1 LQYTFPYGSCKIY
14 FDNRQPVKIKRNGGI
29 GMDFELN
36 KTQKDIQKA
45 VRDFVKGEFDKDLAL
60 ELAKNHEFPKKI
72 WQKAG
77 EIGLIGVHFPEEYSG
92 QGLGSLEDILVI
104 EELCRGD
111 SSIGSAVALSSFA
124 SELIVHYGSDEM
136 KEKFIPEVAEG
147 RMLSAGAFTEPDHG
161 SDITSVDT
169 TAVKEGDE
177 WVVNGGKT
185 FITNGGLAG
194 FYSVMCQT
202 DSDVKPS
209 YRGISLILVEADRE
223 GLSTMDVGD
232 KMGISTMS
240 TTEVILKDVR
250 VPLTNLIGEEN
261 KGFYHV
267 LHFFDES
274 RIQVAAQALG
284 IAQGAYDR
292 ALDYVK
298 KREQFGKKIAQFQV
312 TQHKLA
318 DMITKIELAR
328 LMTYKAAW
336 NFDQGRIDPK
346 LTSMAKMYAARTAV
360 EVADEAIQL
369 LGGYGYMTEYEVER
383 FYRDA
388 KITEIYEGTK
398 EIQKN
403 TIASSV
409 IGKLK

>member
-1 LQYTFPYGSCKIY
+1 
-14 FDNRQPVKIKRNGGI
+14 
-29 GMDFELN
+29 MDFELN

-92 QGLGSLEDILVI
+92 QGLGSLESILVI

-136 KEKFIPEVAEG
+136 KEKFLPKVAEG
-147 RMLSAGAFTEPDHG
+147 KMLSAGAFTEPDHG
-161 SDITSVDT
+161 SDITFMNT
-169 TAVKEGDE
+169 AAVKDGDE
-177 WVVNGGKT
+177 WVVNGGKI

-202 DSDVKPS
+202 DPDAKPS

-232 KMGISTMS
+232 KMGITTMS

-250 VPLTNLIGEEN
+250 VPLSNLIGEEG

-284 IAQGAYDR
+284 IAQGAFDR

-298 KREQFGKKIAQFQV
+298 QREQFGKKIAQFQA

-328 LMTYKAAW
+328 LITYKAAW

-346 LTSMAKMYAARTAV
+346 LTSMAKMYAARSAV

-398 EIQKN
+398 EIQKY

>member
-1 LQYTFPYGSCKIY
+1 
-14 FDNRQPVKIKRNGGI
+14 
-29 GMDFELN
+29 MEFELN

-45 VRDFVKGEFDKDLAL
+45 VRDFTRGEFDKDLAQEL
-60 ELAKNHEFPKKI
+60 EKKHEYPQKI
-72 WQKAG
+72 WRKACDL
-77 EIGLIGVHFPEEYSG
+77 GLIGVHFPEEYSG
-92 QGLGSLEDILVI
+92 QGLGCLEDILVV

-124 SELIVHYGSDEM
+124 SEIILHWGSVEM
-136 KEKFIPEVAEG
+136 KEKYLPEVTEG

-161 SDITSVDT
+161 SDITQMNT
-169 TAVKEGDE
+169 TAVKDGEE
-177 WVVNGGKT
+177 WVLNGNKT

-202 DSDVKPS
+202 DPEAKPS
-209 YRGISLILVEADRE
+209 YRGISLILVEADRQ
-223 GLSTMDVGD
+223 GLSTMDVGN
-232 KMGISTMS
+232 KMGIHMMATS
-240 TTEVILKDVR
+240 EVNFKDVR
-250 VPLTNLIGEEN
+250 VPLNNLIGEEN

-284 IAQGAYDR
+284 IAQGAFDR

-298 KREQFGKKIAQFQV
+298 KREQFGRKIAQFQA

-318 DMITKIELAR
+318 DMATKIELAR

-346 LTSMAKMYAARTAV
+346 LTSMAKMFAARTAV

-403 TIASSV
+403 TIASAV
-409 IGKLK
+409 LGKLK

>member
-1 LQYTFPYGSCKIY
+1 
-14 FDNRQPVKIKRNGGI
+14 
-29 GMDFELN
+29 MDFELN

-45 VRDFVKGEFDKDLAL
+45 VRDFVKGEFDK
-60 ELAKNHEFPKKI
+60 ELAFELEQKHEFPRKI
-72 WQKAG
+72 WAKACDL
-77 EIGLIGVHFPEEYSG
+77 GLIGVHFPEEYSG
-92 QGLGSLEDILVI
+92 QGLGSLEDILVV

-111 SSIGSAVALSSFA
+111 STIGSAVALSSFA
-124 SELIVHYGSDEM
+124 SELILHYGSDAQ
-136 KEKFIPEVAEG
+136 KETYLPAVAEG
-147 RMLSAGAFTEPDHG
+147 KMLSAGAFTEPDHG
-161 SDITSVDT
+161 SDITFMNT
-169 TAVKEGDE
+169 TAVRDGNE

-194 FYSVMCQT
+194 FYSVLCQT
-202 DSDVKPS
+202 DPDARPG
-209 YRGISLILVEADRE
+209 YRGQSLILVEADRE
-223 GLSTMDVGD
+223 GVSTSDVGA
-232 KMGISTMS
+232 KMGIRMMATA
-240 TTEVILKDVR
+240 EVIFKDVR

-284 IAQGAYDR
+284 TAQGAYDR
-292 ALDYVK
+292 ALAYVK
-298 KREQFGKKIAQFQV
+298 QREQFGKKIAQFQV
-312 TQHKLA
+312 NRHKLA
-318 DMITKIELAR
+318 DMATKIELAR
-328 LMTYKAAW
+328 LITYKAAW

-403 TIASSV
+403 TIASAI